1 MARIILLALAL
12 LIPSVAGAQQ
22 YTPTKAQHAKL
33 AKSRAHI
40 IALQEKI
47 SNLQNEIAFEIEQAT
62 AQCKQIA
69 AENGWPS
76 DVACNLQTLSFTA
89 PAKPPEAKPEKKR
102 SKDDKDDKDNKDS
115 DRH

>member
-1 MARIILLALAL
+1 MKRLL
-12 LIPSVAGAQQ
+12 LIAIFTLAAPAFAQQ
-22 YTPTKAQHAKL
+22 SYTPSKAQHAKL

-47 SNLQNEIAFEIEQAT
+47 TDLQNEIAFEIEQAT

-89 PAKPPEAKPEKKR
+89 PAKPPEAKPEKRAEPK
-102 SKDDKDDKDNKDS
+102 
-115 DRH
+115 